1 MARRV
6 VARFRVEEIPQA
18 RVVML
23 RKLVTEALGTFVL
36 VLTVGCAVRGGAS
49 FAPLAIGFALM
60 VSVYAGGHI
69 SGGHYNPAVS
79 LAAAVRG
86 RLDWSRLVGYWAAQI
101 AGALAAALAAGYIVR
116 PAPAHKA
123 SPVADFGPV
132 FLAELV
138 FTFVLAFVVLNVATS
153 KDHPD
158 NSFYGL
164 AIGSAVF
171 VGAVAV
177 GPVSGGAF
185 NPAVALGGSAL
196 GLFAWQ
202 SLWLYVV
209 ANLLG
214 GALAGA
220 AFRALNPEDK

>member
-1 MARRV
+1 
-6 VARFRVEEIPQA
+6 
-18 RVVML
+18 
-23 RKLVTEALGTFVL
+23 
-36 VLTVGCAVRGGAS
+36 
-49 FAPLAIGFALM
+49 M

-69 SGGHYNPAVS
+69 SGGHYNPAVI

-86 RLDWSRLVGYWAAQI
+86 RLDWVGLVGYWAAQI
-101 AGALAAALAAGYIVR
+101 VGALAAALAAEYIVR
-116 PAPAHKA
+116 PASAHSA
-123 SPVADFGPV
+123 SPVVDFGPV
-132 FLAELV
+132 FVAEWV

-153 KDHPD
+153 EDHPD

-164 AIGSAVF
+164 AIGFTVF

-177 GPVSGGAF
+177 GPISGGAF
-185 NPAVALGGSAL
+185 NPAVAVGGSVL

-214 GALAGA
+214 CSSGRAYASGTIHTASAAGLPSSMGSSPAWSSVIVMVPAKSRRRSTATLASSA
-220 AFRALNPEDK
+220 RPTESK